1 MEIISV
7 FNVKIT
13 IPKINNPKDIMN
25 ILESVDC
32 KTSEKEK
39 IVGMIHDIP
48 IKQFLLILDMAKQ
61 MSNGELT
68 FDSFSV
74 AFDYFSN
81 SY

>member
-1 MEIISV
+1 
-7 FNVKIT
+7 
-13 IPKINNPKDIMN
+13 MN
-25 ILESVDC
+25 ILDNVEC
-32 KTSEKEK
+32 KKSEKDK
-39 IVGMIHDIP
+39 IVSMIHDIP

-68 FDSFSV
+68 FESFSV